1 MISLCYEYLG
11 RQAGRSAPRR
21 HWGSR
26 SRNGCETTRSTELL
40 RLEMKVWKF
49 PKLANNENC
58 SPELP
63 GLRRICSACGRAGLG
78 TKARGRGSR
87 RRPSASLR
95 TGTPCSSERNSENAG
110 SAGTSASSSNSST
123 ANTQRSFVMLC
134 WCSTMHGLPVLGQAA
149 FLQCPLL
156 QAKVPVAFLFLVSG
170 SGERLGLNHRRRR
183 QRFQHLGTGAD
194 HERRSK
200 RNVCL
205 RYSRLILPTKLEP
218 AESVLF
224 SSVRFR
230 VWPASESRNSTWC
243 LRASKLA
250 RRARLHLRIESSKGE
265 VT

>member
-1 MISLCYEYLG
+1 
-11 RQAGRSAPRR
+11 
-21 HWGSR
+21 
-26 SRNGCETTRSTELL
+26 
-40 RLEMKVWKF
+40 MKVWKF

-110 SAGTSASSSNSST
+110 SAGTSNSST

-134 WCSTMHGLPVLGQAA
+134 WCSTMHGLPVLGQMEQMVCCTFGIELGALASSVYRFSINPQTAA
-149 FLQCPLL
+149 FLQSPLL
-156 QAKVPVAFLFLVSG
+156 QAKEPVAFLFLVSG
-170 SGERLGLNHRRRR
+170 SGERLGINHRRRR

-205 RYSRLILPTKLEP
+205 R
-218 AESVLF
+218 
-224 SSVRFR
+224 
-230 VWPASESRNSTWC
+230 
-243 LRASKLA
+243 
-250 RRARLHLRIESSKGE
+250 
-265 VT
+265 